1 MTAPKAA
8 TQTYDPPEPAALLRK
23 RGPGLRKTL
32 AGAVLSVAVAG
43 ALAAGGWGLVLA
55 QVSPPTPAAGA
66 AVPMGEAAEVPGG
79 LLRVDDVLPERMEH
93 AQTGK
98 FAQSGMN
105 MSGMGVDMVP
115 EGQQRFTVEIS
126 LAAGSGGLDYSAGD
140 FRLSGEGVKESA
152 PIRSQ
157 LGDGALPAGSETHG
171 GLIFQAPQGARDLT
185 LSFDG
190 GEPVALE
197 LEGSGAGS
205 SHASGEGEAGGGGH
219 GH

>member
-1 MTAPKAA
+1 MTVPLTSSKL
-8 TQTYDPPEPAALLRK
+8 TPQTYDPPELAEPLRK
-23 RGPGLRKTL
+23 RGPGLRKAL
-32 AGAVLSVAVAG
+32 AGTLLSVAVAG
-43 ALAAGGWGLVLA
+43 ALAAGGWGLIST
-55 QVSPPTPAAGA
+55 QTSQPTSGE
-66 AVPMGEAAEVPGG
+66 AVPLGEISEVPGG
-79 LLRVDDVLPERMEH
+79 LLRVDGVAPEHMEH

-115 EGQQRFTVEIS
+115 EGQQRFTVEVS
-126 LAAGSGGLDYSAGD
+126 LAAGQGGLEYAAGD
-140 FRLSGEGVKESA
+140 FRISGDGVEESA

-157 LGDGALPAGSETHG
+157 LGDGTLPAGSETHG
-171 GLIFQAPQGARDLT
+171 ALIFQAPEDARDLV

-197 LEGSGAGS
+197 LGRAPAAAEKGVP
-205 SHASGEGEAGGGGH
+205 EAGH

>member
-1 MTAPKAA
+1 MTAPTVAKQAH
-8 TQTYDPPEPAALLRK
+8 DPPENAALSRK
-23 RGPGLRKTL
+23 RGAGARKVL
-32 AGAVLSVAVAG
+32 AGLLLSGAVAA
-43 ALAAGGWGLVLA
+43 ALVAGGWGLVSTQA
-55 QVSPPTPAAGA
+55 SPLPVAAGA
-66 AVPMGEAAEVPGG
+66 AVPVGEAAEVPGG
-79 LLRVDDVLPERMEH
+79 LLRVDGVLPEHMEH

-115 EGQQRFTVEIS
+115 EGQQRFTVEVS
-126 LAAGSGGLDYSAGD
+126 LAAGDGGLDYSAGD
-140 FRLSGEGVKESA
+140 FRLSGGGVAGAA

-157 LGDGALPAGSETHG
+157 LGDGVLPAGSETHG
-171 GLIFQAPQGARDLT
+171 ALVFQAPRDAEGLT

-197 LEGSGAGS
+197 PGA
-205 SHASGEGEAGGGGH
+205 EGGH